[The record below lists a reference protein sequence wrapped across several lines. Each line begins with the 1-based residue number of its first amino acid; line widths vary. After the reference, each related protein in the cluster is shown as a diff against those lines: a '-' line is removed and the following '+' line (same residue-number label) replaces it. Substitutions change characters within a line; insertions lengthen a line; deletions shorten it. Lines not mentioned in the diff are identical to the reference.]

1 MISELYGEDFRGDT
15 GQREKKGCDGG
26 EGRGFVGRI
35 WTGNPTAKGEKSG
48 RREKKLQNHYCQKRV
63 EGGKRGIL
71 CKQGIAAEVTGKRF
85 EFIPNCFLVYT

>member
-48 RREKKLQNHYCQKRV
+48 RRKKSCRIIIARKGLR
-63 EGGKRGIL
+63 EGRGGFCASKASL
-71 CKQGIAAEVTGKRF
+71 RR
-85 EFIPNCFLVYT
+85 